1 MFPHYTWGY
10 IVLYLNPGEK
20 RYVPSL
26 YVRVY
31 RALFCPIAL
40 CPCSLTIREGISPVF
55 WIFETFLEFP
65 HYTWGYIAPSFPA
78 RPLWI
83 VPSLYVRV
91 YRRFKLCVNFGG
103 RSLTIRE
110 GISRQFAERLHI
122 SRFPHYTWGYI
133 GESYVM
139 VQPSCVPSLYVRVY
153 RLAVSLKKNS
163 SVPSLYVR
171 VYRDA
176 RTNWQP
182 AGSSLTIREGIS
194 QDSFVVNLYG
204 GFPHYTWGYIICR
217 FPHLSFLGVPSLYVR
232 VYRSSRCTIRQNPR
246 SITIREGISL
256 SLRETSLVSLF
267 PHYTWGYIEKKCKKR
282 RKNCVPSLYVRV
294 YWSFSLLSESLIL
307 KM

>member
-1 MFPHYTWGY
+1 MRSTRKPGKRSFPHYTWGY
-10 IVLYLNPGEK
+10 IEKKDAVVL
-20 RYVPSL
+20 RYNVPSL

-31 RALFCPIAL
+31 RILVLSSYYF
-40 CPCSLTIREGISPVF
+40 R
-55 WIFETFLEFP
+55 
-65 HYTWGYIAPSFPA
+65 
-78 RPLWI
+78 
-83 VPSLYVRV
+83 
-91 YRRFKLCVNFGG
+91 

-110 GISRQFAERLHI
+110 GISRCRVLFSIA
-122 SRFPHYTWGYI
+122 SAFPHYTWGYI
-133 GESYVM
+133 AGSCC
-139 VQPSCVPSLYVRVY
+139 PSRFFLVPSLYVRVY
-153 RLAVSLKKNS
+153 RQARQRNGHRLRSLTIREGISSLAYTVPSVVEFPHYTWGYIDTGRIELLS
-163 SVPSLYVR
+163 VVVPSLYVR

>member
-1 MFPHYTWGY
+1 MRVYRGFLDYCRRLSRSLTIREGISGFDYSSYYLPLFPHYTWGY
-10 IVLYLNPGEK
+10 IVK
-20 RYVPSL
+20 I
-26 YVRVY
+26 
-31 RALFCPIAL
+31 RA
-40 CPCSLTIREGISPVF
+40 SSK
-55 WIFETFLEFP
+55 
-65 HYTWGYIAPSFPA
+65 WG
-78 RPLWI
+78 L
-83 VPSLYVRV
+83 
-91 YRRFKLCVNFGG
+91 
-103 RSLTIRE
+103 
-110 GISRQFAERLHI
+110 
-122 SRFPHYTWGYI
+122 
-133 GESYVM
+133 
-139 VQPSCVPSLYVRVY
+139 VPSLYVRVY
-153 RLAVSLKKNS
+153 RLWQRKRWQRKRSLTIREGISALDKIESRDNAFPHYTWGYIDRRKNRWFLEN
-163 SVPSLYVR
+163 VPSLYVR

>member
-1 MFPHYTWGY
+1 MPVTSRARFPHYTWGY
-10 IVLYLNPGEK
+10 IAEKPGTFSPYL
-20 RYVPSL
+20 VPSL

-31 RALFCPIAL
+31 RWLLLSFQVFL
-40 CPCSLTIREGISPVF
+40 SSLTIREGISLV
-55 WIFETFLEFP
+55 
-65 HYTWGYIAPSFPA
+65 PA
-78 RPLWI
+78 
-83 VPSLYVRV
+83 VVMM
-91 YRRFKLCVNFGG
+91 
-103 RSLTIRE
+103 
-110 GISRQFAERLHI
+110 H

-133 GESYVM
+133 GR
-139 VQPSCVPSLYVRVY
+139 QGRGTGTGCVPSLYVRVY
-153 RLAVSLKKNS
+153 RQEEKQMIFGE
-163 SVPSLYVR
+163 R
-171 VYRDA
+171 
-176 RTNWQP
+176 
-182 AGSSLTIREGIS
+182 SLTIREGIS
-194 QDSFVVNLYG
+194 RCKNELTTCRKFH
-204 GFPHYTWGYIICR
+204 HYTWGYIICR